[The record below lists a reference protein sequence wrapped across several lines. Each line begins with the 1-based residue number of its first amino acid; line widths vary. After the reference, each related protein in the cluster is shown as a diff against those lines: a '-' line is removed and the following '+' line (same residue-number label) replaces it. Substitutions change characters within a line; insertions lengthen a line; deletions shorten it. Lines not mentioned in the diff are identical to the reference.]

1 MLTLLRGG
9 TLLKRWWRLLLIL
22 LAPLI
27 LLPLPVVIKTV
38 QARCAYIVIL
48 LTIYWVS
55 EVMPYAVTSLL
66 PLVFFPMG
74 GVLPG
79 DRVGLNYFKD
89 ITTMFVGIMILAYAM
104 EHVRLHRRLALLV
117 LKYVGASVTWSLAGL
132 MGVTAFLSMWINNSA
147 SANIMIPTAIAIV
160 NELKSYE
167 QATKQTVATSK
178 NKNEQNSSTI
188 MLNDFKSESKNA
200 SSTDDNTTDQTFTLQ
215 IQHLIPINLKISQ
228 TTSTTNVLKQK
239 NKHTLIPVF
248 TGFLIAVVFSA
259 AIGGMMTLV
268 GTGPNIFVKGFSDQY
283 YASGNIRLQISF
295 ANFLLYGLPI
305 GMIMLVLGWLWLEI
319 LYNRKSFFQ
328 IKKLKIE
335 VVESANNLQSILKQ
349 QQEELGVF
357 SWREYIIT
365 ILFVTVILLWITR
378 DFSSYRGWD
387 ILFRKD
393 YVTDRTTAML
403 IGCLP
408 LILPDENP
416 FSSKV
421 SDWEYHPILKW
432 NELAKAFPWSVFML
446 QGAGLAIADGFTAS
460 DLSSTIATF
469 LHFIVGA
476 PQAAIILIVTVIS
489 AVFTEFTSN
498 LACASIL
505 FPILDSIAKTANIH
519 PGRLILPS
527 CMAVSLSFML
537 PIATPPN
544 AMIFMNS
551 NMRSRDLLVAGLGM
565 KIIGIVVI
573 FLVSLALLSPVFHIS
588 SIALISNSTL
598 MTNVTSG

>member
-215 IQHLIPINLKISQ
+215 SIVVESNSSMDNS
-228 TTSTTNVLKQK
+228 TSDPNQSKDFSNDIDYKRLE
-239 NKHTLIPVF
+239 